1 MSWARYIT
9 GWVTAEISGAEPERM
24 LRALAERGITFW
36 GATPPRDYRLTVQVP
51 LSAAKLIRPL
61 AAANGCEGAITARHG
76 LPAAFWKVR
85 RRYMLLACVGL
96 IGALLYVGS
105 AFVWEISVTG
115 NETVPE
121 GVIRQALQACGVDI
135 GAYWPAFSQDQ
146 IRNSVLLRV
155 PQLRWMTVTMR
166 GSHAKVVVREKREHL
181 PVIDRKELTK
191 IVAVKAGLVEKVEAL
206 HGTAE
211 TEENRAVLP
220 GETLIGGYMTG
231 RSGVI
236 GPARAIG
243 SVTARTWYELTAK
256 SPTEAHVKTPDG
268 EKTARWALIL
278 GKTRINFYK
287 GSSICPAGCDKIIE
301 EYALQSDGL
310 FTLPVKLEKTVY
322 TAYETRP
329 EPVAGLREE
338 LEHRLMERLERI
350 VGEDGRIVSSVYSAS
365 EKDGAMYVT
374 LRAECLEQIGRE
386 EPLTARDLAEI
397 EAKIPKTEEQ
407 E

>member
-51 LSAAKLIRPL
+51 QSAAKLIRPL
-61 AAANGCEGAITARHG
+61 AAANGCEGVIKSRHG

-85 RRYMLLACVGL
+85 HRYMLLACIGL
-96 IGALLYVGS
+96 IAALLYVGS

-115 NETVPE
+115 NDTVPE
-121 GVIRQALQACGVDI
+121 GVIRQALQSSGVDI

-155 PQLRWMTVTMR
+155 PELRWMTVTMR
-166 GSHAKVVVREKREHL
+166 GSHAKVVVREKREHP
-181 PVIDRKELTK
+181 PVIDRKELVK
-191 IVAVKAGLVEKVEAL
+191 IVAAKAGLVEKVDAL

-211 TEENRAVLP
+211 TEENLAVLP

-231 RSGVI
+231 RDGVI
-236 GPARAIG
+236 GPTRAIG
-243 SVTARTWYELTAK
+243 TVTARTWYELTAK
-256 SPTEAHVKTPDG
+256 CPTQEAAKTPNG
-268 EKTARWALIL
+268 KKTTRWALIL

-287 GSSICPAGCDKIIE
+287 GSSICPVGCDKIIE
-301 EYALQSDGL
+301 EHALGRDGL
-310 FTLPVKLEKTVY
+310 FALPVTLEKTVY
-322 TAYETRP
+322 TAYDTRP
-329 EPVAGLREE
+329 EAAAELREE
-338 LEHRLMERLERI
+338 LEYQLMERLEKL
-350 VGEDGRIVSSVYSAS
+350 VGQDGQVVSSAFSAS
-365 EKDGAMYVT
+365 EKDGALSVT
-374 LRAECLEQIGRE
+374 LRAECREQIGRE
-386 EPLTARDLAEI
+386 EPLTEKDLAEI
-397 EAKIPKTEEQ
+397 QAKIPKTEEQ